1 MRELALSDSF
11 SLCGLQR
18 GRATEVSNK
27 ENNKRKKLESSD
39 DEEDG
44 EEEEEDAVQHAKA
57 KPTKAAAK
65 RKNDKAGS
73 TDHKNV
79 KAGRLLGELVWASLP
94 GYPWWPA
101 ELCECIEKD
110 SIPPQVREVPADSRF
125 VFFYGSNEV
134 GFVKAWKP
142 FNEHHLAAPPGG
154 KKASRQA
161 NEAVMLARS
170 RLEAIRRLK
179 TKIGKPVA
187 KGKAAAGTE
196 ETETET
202 ETEDEDED
210 ATESEEE
217 EAPVGKAA
225 GKGAAKKN
233 PNPKKKA
240 AKKGLSK
247 AAPSTKAALRQR
259 RDTTSSST
267 AKGAG
272 KASKA
277 GSVPKPAPA
286 GRPGGRERKP
296 PEAFTY
302 DHDWGPNDTG
312 KEQTQDAD

>member
-1 MRELALSDSF
+1 MQSRPSD
-11 SLCGLQR
+11 
-18 GRATEVSNK
+18 
-27 ENNKRKKLESSD
+27 
-39 DEEDG
+39 
-44 EEEEEDAVQHAKA
+44 
-57 KPTKAAAK
+57 
-65 RKNDKAGS
+65 
-73 TDHKNV
+73 V

-210 ATESEEE
+210 EDATESEEE

>member
-1 MRELALSDSF
+1 VGTLYSLTRKMQSRPSD
-11 SLCGLQR
+11 
-18 GRATEVSNK
+18 
-27 ENNKRKKLESSD
+27 
-39 DEEDG
+39 
-44 EEEEEDAVQHAKA
+44 
-57 KPTKAAAK
+57 
-65 RKNDKAGS
+65 
-73 TDHKNV
+73 V

-202 ETEDEDED
+202 EDEDED